1 MDLGDQCLD
10 IRVGDHQPVVTVG
23 ILGLG
28 ETVGPVHLEQ
38 LDHLG
43 LHLLEPL
50 SGRRLEAD
58 TGMPRTGQAGGTLE
72 GDGGRGE
79 CEQCVEVRLDRFGP
93 PEDGVEQSH
102 QRTPPIN
109 GCDSPAMSPN
119 RRDHEGLPNSAS
131 ILASWARRWSK
142 EGCVEKMVD
151 RLTPLLAMA
160 GVK

>member
-1 MDLGDQCLD
+1 M
-10 IRVGDHQPVVTVG
+10 
-23 ILGLG
+23 
-28 ETVGPVHLEQ
+28 
-38 LDHLG
+38 
-43 LHLLEPL
+43 
-50 SGRRLEAD
+50 EA
-58 TGMPRTGQAGGTLE
+58 E
-72 GDGGRGE
+72 GSANER
-79 CEQCVEVRLDRFGP
+79 VEVRLDRFGP

-102 QRTPPIN
+102 QRMQPIN
-109 GCDSPAMSPN
+109 GCGSPAMSPN